1 MDRVRV
7 EDEGFIR
14 RITLHDPSTRNA
26 LSGAVLTELAA
37 GITSAPGRGIRAVI
51 VYAEEVE
58 GVWSAGHNIDEL
70 PSGDRDPLLW
80 DNPLEGALR
89 AIRSTPVPV
98 VVAVDGSVWGGAC
111 DLVVTCDLI
120 VATEA
125 SSFAIT
131 PTRLGIPYNTA
142 GVAHFLSALP
152 VHAAKE
158 MFFCA
163 DPIDATR
170 AHRWGVVNRLV
181 EDRHQLM
188 TEAESLAA
196 RIATRAPLAVAAI
209 KAEMTALTDARQ
221 LTSDEFEKLNAMRT
235 RAWMSDDYKEGLAA
249 FHERRI
255 PDFEGR

>member
-1 MDRVRV
+1 MDVVRI

-26 LSGAVLTELAA
+26 LSGALLTSLTDA
-37 GITSAPGRGIRAVI
+37 ITSASGTGIRAVI
-51 VYAEEVE
+51 VFAEEVE

-70 PSGDRDPLLW
+70 PTGDRDPLLW

-111 DLVVTCDLI
+111 DLVFTCDLI
-120 VATEA
+120 VATRA

-131 PTRLGIPYNTA
+131 PARLGIPYNTA
-142 GVAHFLSALP
+142 GVAHFLAAVP

-158 MFFCA
+158 MFLCA

-170 AHRWGVVNRLV
+170 AHGWGVVNRLV
-181 EDRHQLM
+181 EDRYQLT
-188 TEAESLAA
+188 TEAERLGA

-235 RAWMSDDYKEGLAA
+235 RAWMSHDYKEGLTA
-249 FHERRI
+249 FHERRQ
-255 PDFEGR
+255 PEFEGR